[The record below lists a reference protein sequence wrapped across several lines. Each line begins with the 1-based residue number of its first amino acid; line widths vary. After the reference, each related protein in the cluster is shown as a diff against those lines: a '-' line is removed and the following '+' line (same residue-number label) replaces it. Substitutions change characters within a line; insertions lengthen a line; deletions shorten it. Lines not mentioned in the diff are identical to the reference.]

1 MEKFK
6 EHSVEHSTDDE
17 LIARGIEHAIE
28 DQRQIDHGVARIIAS
43 QLHSGQRSA
52 LYEFTS
58 TGSISRPDL
67 FFDELGID
75 YKTLDDEARWNIDA
89 LMVYALGRIQDQ
101 DTDPKQ
107 DWSRLWGES
116 ERDDDRCAACL
127 EHLANPHAIGCPLE
141 YAEEY

>member
-6 EHSVEHSTDDE
+6 EHSIEHSTDDE

-28 DQRQIDHGVARIIAS
+28 EQRQIDHGVARIIAS

-67 FFDELGID
+67 FFDELGVD
-75 YKTLDDEARWNIDA
+75 YKILDDEARWNIDV
-89 LMVYALGRIQDQ
+89 LMVYALGRILDK
-101 DTDPKQ
+101 DTESKQ
-107 DWSRLWGES
+107 GWSRLWGES
-116 ERDDDRCAACL
+116 NRDDDRCAACG
-127 EHLANPHAIGCPLE
+127 EHIANPHAVGCPLE
-141 YAEEY
+141 YEEEY